1 MTAVLLERV
10 IRILIVDDNVLERG
24 ALRFVL
30 ERFPNIKVVGEVGDG
45 YSAIDMVMDLQPD
58 IALMDISLPVLD
70 GIEATRIISSQFPET
85 KVVVLTMHNDQAYA
99 HTALHAG
106 ACKLLTKDC
115 GRENLIDAIKDCS
128 SAPSRAVGHST
139 H

>member
-24 ALRFVL
+24 ALRFFL
-30 ERFPNIKVVGEVGDG
+30 ERFPNLKVVGEVGDG

-70 GIEATRIISSQFPET
+70 GIGATRIISSQFPET

-115 GRENLIDAIKDCS
+115 GRENLIDAIKGCS